1 VVVDGADDFSS
12 PAQWTPFSGDVWL
25 AASVS
30 WGPKQVFIDG
40 SRLTPSTGAP
50 AALPPGTFRHVLG
63 EGLYVNLGG
72 DNPGSHEALV
82 GRRDYGFDL
91 VGQYWVTIEGF
102 TVTRT
107 GGNGIYLRCNQTPP
121 PHNLTV
127 TQNIVTFTG
136 NHGISVQSCTNVLIS
151 STVVS
156 DSRGT
161 GIRLDAV
168 EDSTIQDNEAL
179 RNAVGINPYK
189 TRNNLLQRNNVHHN
203 EGTGIKI
210 SGDSRF
216 LSDNNLSLQNRSWY
230 NGGHGFSHFEVAG
243 TLHIGDVAY
252 GNLNEG
258 FSVDWNATGTKI
270 FNSIAVNNG
279 LTAGGFDLFVRST
292 SAPGFVS
299 NYNIFWNS
307 TSQNPIKFINTQY
320 ATIAAFT
327 AATGQDANST
337 QADPR
342 FVDPANGD
350 FRLQAGSPAID
361 AADSSVASWPA
372 TDAAGRARADD
383 PATANSGAGPV
394 PYADR
399 GALEF
404 LPPPVAALTV
414 TPPTGEVPL
423 SVSLDASGSF
433 DPDGG
438 TLTEYTF
445 AFGDGTTVG
454 PQADPTASHTYATAG
469 TYTASVTVTDD
480 EGGTASTSQ
489 VITVNSSNLVGNPS
503 FEADTSGWK
512 PYPGSDTVMQR
523 VPGGQDGA
531 FALEVRGPAT
541 TAPFGINDSPNWVAK
556 TAAAGT
562 RYRFSAWVRAE
573 ASTGRARIR
582 VREYLNGGQVGT
594 TTYSPFVPLTPA
606 WQLLTVDY
614 VTQAASSTLDV
625 QVLDY
630 PVTTGEVFQTDSI
643 VIEVVP

>member
-1 VVVDGADDFSS
+1 MALWVAALLGLLCWRGGGGYALAAGTFFVDGANPGCSDTAPGAGTEPTPYCTISAAAKARGGPGTTLLVKPAFYRERVLVPASGAEGSPFVFQALGAPVVVDGADDFSS

-307 TSQNPIKFINTQY
+307 TSQAPMKYAGTQY
-320 ATIAAFT
+320 PTLAAFT

-361 AADSSVASWPA
+361 AADSSVPSWPA

-383 PATANSGAGPV
+383 PATVNSGAGPV

-414 TPPTGEVPL
+414 
-423 SVSLDASGSF
+423 
-433 DPDGG
+433 
-438 TLTEYTF
+438 
-445 AFGDGTTVG
+445 
-454 PQADPTASHTYATAG
+454 
-469 TYTASVTVTDD
+469 
-480 EGGTASTSQ
+480 
-489 VITVNSSNLVGNPS
+489 
-503 FEADTSGWK
+503 
-512 PYPGSDTVMQR
+512 
-523 VPGGQDGA
+523 
-531 FALEVRGPAT
+531 
-541 TAPFGINDSPNWVAK
+541 
-556 TAAAGT
+556 
-562 RYRFSAWVRAE
+562 
-573 ASTGRARIR
+573 
-582 VREYLNGGQVGT
+582 
-594 TTYSPFVPLTPA
+594 
-606 WQLLTVDY
+606 
-614 VTQAASSTLDV
+614 
-625 QVLDY
+625 
-630 PVTTGEVFQTDSI
+630 
-643 VIEVVP
+643 